1 MNQSWYHAQSWY
13 APLVSDEAEED
24 LALKKIEEL
33 PDREGKKRRKR
44 HSGGLT
50 PGRIVGLMLILI
62 VVIVGSSLAFRQIDG
77 SGEDQFSFFDD
88 SSDEDTEMPDTP
100 ADFFE
105 QFYEDVESSQVEVN
119 IPRTEDRP
127 AAAFTMQAAPDE
139 ELSLQELYEK
149 CAPSIVSI
157 SAYKGKNIGFFWG
170 SGIVIREDG
179 LILTNTHVLEDCDR
193 AVVTLDDGS
202 EYEAELIGAD
212 GISDIAML
220 KIDAKGLSAA
230 EMGESTTL
238 RVGDRVAA
246 IGNPLGEDFRNTLT
260 DGIISA
266 IERGM
271 SYNGRSMTLLQTNTA
286 INEGK
291 KISFYYLRY
300 EGQKEKHVSNNGEA
314 YVFSPHRLVWN
325 GDYYYMI
332 GWSDKHGDVA
342 VFRIDRIQAKP
353 EILDVKAH
361 KMPKEFKLNNFL
373 NTTFHMFQS
382 EAEEVELECDLDT
395 LDSVTDRFGDKL
407 AIDFGN
413 KTYHTKVTVAVN
425 HVFYGWVFGFGGKVK
440 IVSPENAVKGYKEMV
455 ENAYKETSA
464 PAPKKKTNSF
474 FWWLN

>member
-33 PDREGKKRRKR
+33 PDKEGKKRRKR

-50 PGRIVGLMLILI
+50 PGRIVGLVLILI

-77 SGEDQFSFFDD
+77 SGEDQFSFFTDP
-88 SSDEDTEMPDTP
+88 SDEDTEMPDTP
-100 ADFFE
+100 EDFFE

-212 GISDIAML
+212 GVSDIAML
-220 KIDAKGLSAA
+220 KIDAKACLPQRWGRARPCGSGTVLLLS
-230 EMGESTTL
+230 ET
-238 RVGDRVAA
+238 RW
-246 IGNPLGEDFRNTLT
+246 
-260 DGIISA
+260 
-266 IERGM
+266 ER
-271 SYNGRSMTLLQTNTA
+271 T
-286 INEGK
+286 
-291 KISFYYLRY
+291 F
-300 EGQKEKHVSNNGEA
+300 
-314 YVFSPHRLVWN
+314 
-325 GDYYYMI
+325 
-332 GWSDKHGDVA
+332 
-342 VFRIDRIQAKP
+342 
-353 EILDVKAH
+353 EI
-361 KMPKEFKLNNFL
+361 
-373 NTTFHMFQS
+373 
-382 EAEEVELECDLDT
+382 
-395 LDSVTDRFGDKL
+395 R
-407 AIDFGN
+407 
-413 KTYHTKVTVAVN
+413 
-425 HVFYGWVFGFGGKVK
+425 
-440 IVSPENAVKGYKEMV
+440 
-455 ENAYKETSA
+455 
-464 PAPKKKTNSF
+464 
-474 FWWLN
+474 